1 MSITDELLVCIN
13 KWNNELYG
21 EFTNLLLADNF
32 SPKPISSKMPVEMVF
47 WYDITNLYSLLYDC
61 MPFFF
66 RVSKF
71 YFRSNIK
78 FSSRNRT
85 NIKSII
91 DILNGLNIIS
101 LDEKKNIINFTRAVN
116 ELRGCFCHNKKVIYF
131 NTERINISFGECQD
145 WAVFPH
151 LQNMRKARFD
161 YRFDYHKAYKIIS
174 AKCHEM
180 MTIIGKAIDKFIII
194 GSLPDREEWANS
206 IAAWYL
212 SSEELAYRELR
223 AYYSRK
229 DNNKRLGDWI
239 HSGLKKMSQVSGYS
253 DADRLT
259 FVEKRLDFVKDAILY
274 SHPATPDKILPMFF
288 KKYID

>member
-13 KWNNELYG
+13 KWNNELYE
-21 EFTNLLLADNF
+21 EFTSLFLADNF

-66 RVSKF
+66 RDSKF

-78 FSSRNRT
+78 FSSRN
-85 NIKSII
+85 SII

-101 LDEKKNIINFTRAVN
+101 LDEKENIMNFAGAVN
-116 ELRGCFCHNKKVIYF
+116 ELRGCFCHNKNVIYF
-131 NTERINISFGECQD
+131 NMERINISFGECQG

-161 YRFDYHKAYKIIS
+161 YHKAYKIIS
-174 AKCHEM
+174 DKCHEM
-180 MTIIGKAIDKFIII
+180 MTIIGKAIDKFIKIR
-194 GSLPDREEWANS
+194 SLPECEEWANS

-212 SSEELAYRELR
+212 SSQELAYRELR
-223 AYYSRK
+223 AYYSYK
-229 DNNKRLGDWI
+229 YNKKMPGDQTD
-239 HSGLKKMSQVSGYS
+239 SELKKMSQVSRYS
-253 DADRLT
+253 VEERLG
-259 FVEKRLDFVKDAILY
+259 FVKEAILY
-274 SHPATPDKILPMFF
+274 FHRPATPNQILPMFF
-288 KKYID
+288 DKYIY